1 MKKNKAEK
9 GIIVII
15 NIVGIIFLLLTT
27 CQMIEDYGKVKDEKE
42 QYDAYIK
49 RNEDYDETSSDEILK
64 PIRSSIPSTSL
75 PELLLRDVIK
85 FSLRSAQI
93 CLILALILFI
103 IWFII
108 CSVKKEIKFKEGM
121 TVIGITLMLFIIVS
135 YVVFIADF
143 GVEG

>member
-75 PELLLRDVIK
+75 P
-85 FSLRSAQI
+85 
-93 CLILALILFI
+93 
-103 IWFII
+103 
-108 CSVKKEIKFKEGM
+108 
-121 TVIGITLMLFIIVS
+121 
-135 YVVFIADF
+135 
-143 GVEG
+143 